1 MNNYNC
7 DQTVPC
13 TETENN
19 TLANCKKNNWRQR
32 WERMDETSQESK
44 WRREGKLK

>member
-7 DQTVPC
+7 DHNAPC
-13 TETENN
+13 NSTENN
-19 TLANCKKNNWRQR
+19 TLANYKKSNWRSR
-32 WERMDETSQESK
+32 WKRMDETSQESK

>member
-7 DQTVPC
+7 DQTVPSNP
-13 TETENN
+13 ENN
-19 TLANCKKNNWRQR
+19 TLTNCKKNNWRER
-32 WERMDETSQESK
+32 WKRMDETCQESK